1 MTLNTKSLDEMIKEA
16 IARKKREQGYNKGG
30 DTSVPDPDTTERLGP
45 DSEDDEK
52 PPILRRRKRKTM
64 HDSEDSESDSATELE
79 IGYVR
84 KKHEQAY
91 TKDEDTPVPNTTER
105 QGPDS
110 EEEEEPTLRRQK
122 RKTMHQAEDSDTEL
136 EVDKVINKRTVTE
149 YLVGYR
155 GSGKEMTAQ
164 WVRKSDV
171 PSAKEAINTFNR
183 CLRECAFLGVELPP
197 IDSQE
202 PSKRGPGRPRKSLLR
217 PRAR

>member
-52 PPILRRRKRKTM
+52 PPILRR
-64 HDSEDSESDSATELE
+64 
-79 IGYVR
+79 
-84 KKHEQAY
+84 
-91 TKDEDTPVPNTTER
+91 
-105 QGPDS
+105 
-110 EEEEEPTLRRQK
+110 QK

-164 WVRKSDV
+164 WVR
-171 PSAKEAINTFNR
+171 
-183 CLRECAFLGVELPP
+183 
-197 IDSQE
+197 
-202 PSKRGPGRPRKSLLR
+202 
-217 PRAR
+217 